1 VREELLNGMRYALVQ
16 AREFHEE
23 RDRMNAT
30 LHLDSVR
37 WSPLTELLRDTVLRL
52 DQERLAT

>member
-1 VREELLNGMRYALVQ
+1 MRVEVLNGVRRALVA

-37 WSPLTELLRDTVLRL
+37 WSPLTKLLRDAVLRL
-52 DQERLAT
+52 DQERLAQ